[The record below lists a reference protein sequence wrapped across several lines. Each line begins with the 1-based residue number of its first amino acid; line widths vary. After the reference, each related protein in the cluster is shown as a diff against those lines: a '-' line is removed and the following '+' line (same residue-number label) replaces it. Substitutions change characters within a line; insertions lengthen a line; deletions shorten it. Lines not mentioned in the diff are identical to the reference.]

1 MKRTAQI
8 KRNTKETQIAV
19 KLNLDGTGKG
29 AVSTGIEFMDH
40 MLQLFARH
48 GKIDLALKAKGDL
61 GVDYHHTVEDL
72 GIALGTALKNA
83 LGNKSGIRR
92 YGFSLLPMDE
102 ALAQVALDIS
112 GRPYL
117 VYDVEYGKKKIVNF
131 DPQLIEEF
139 FYAFVINAGV
149 TMHINLL
156 AGKNVHHIFEAV
168 FKGFA
173 KAVEM
178 AISID
183 KREKGIPS
191 TKGIL

>member
-1 MKRTAQI
+1 MKRTAQL

-19 KLNLDGTGKG
+19 TLNLDGTGKSS
-29 AVSTGIEFMDH
+29 VSTGIEFMDH

-48 GKIDLALKAKGDL
+48 GKIDLDLKAKGDL

-72 GIALGTALKNA
+72 GIALGTTLKNA
-83 LGNKSGIRR
+83 LGDKAGIKR
-92 YGFSLLPMDE
+92 YGLSLLPMDE
-102 ALAQVALDIS
+102 ALAQIALDIS

-117 VYDVEYGKKKIVNF
+117 VYDVEYGKKKIINF

-139 FYAFVINAGV
+139 FYAFAVNAGV
-149 TMHINLL
+149 TLHIKLV

-178 AISID
+178 AVAID

-191 TKGIL
+191 TKGVL

>member
-1 MKRTAQI
+1 VKRTAQL

-19 KLNLDGTGKG
+19 TLNLDGTGKSS
-29 AVSTGIEFMDH
+29 VSTGIEFMDH

-48 GKIDLALKAKGDL
+48 GKIDLDLKAKGDL

-72 GIALGTALKNA
+72 GIALGTTLKNA
-83 LGNKSGIRR
+83 LGDKAGIKR
-92 YGFSLLPMDE
+92 YGLSLLPMDE
-102 ALAQVALDIS
+102 ALAQIALDIS

-117 VYDVEYGKKKIVNF
+117 VYDVEYGKKKIINF

-139 FYAFVINAGV
+139 FYAFAVNAGV
-149 TMHINLL
+149 TLHIKLV

-178 AISID
+178 AVAID

-191 TKGIL
+191 TKGVL

>member
-1 MKRTAQI
+1 VKRTAQL

-19 KLNLDGTGKG
+19 KLNLDGTGKSS
-29 AVSTGIEFMDH
+29 VSTGIEFMDH

-48 GKIDLALKAKGDL
+48 GKIDLVLKAKGDL

-72 GIALGTALKNA
+72 GIALGTAVKDA
-83 LGNKSGIRR
+83 LGTKAGIRR
-92 YGFSLLPMDE
+92 YGLSLLPMDE

-117 VYDVEYGKKKIVNF
+117 VYNVEYGKKKIVNF

-139 FYAFVINAGV
+139 FYAFAINAGV
-149 TMHINLL
+149 TMHVKLL

-178 AISID
+178 AVAVD

-191 TKGIL
+191 TKGVL

>member
-19 KLNLDGTGKG
+19 KLNLDGAGKC

-48 GKIDLALKAKGDL
+48 GKIDLELKAKGDL

-83 LGNKSGIRR
+83 LGNKAGIRR
-92 YGFSLLPMDE
+92 YGLSLLPMDE

-139 FYAFVINAGV
+139 FYAFAINAGV
-149 TMHINLL
+149 TLHINLL

-178 AISID
+178 AVAID

-191 TKGIL
+191 TKGVL